1 MEVTIGLA
9 QTCHP
14 ADGDVVS
21 LVREYACKAREA
33 SVDLLVF
40 PECLMSRYESSL
52 GDFLAQSQPLD
63 GDFPRAVAEIARE
76 HGLWIVFT
84 MNELN
89 GKGGLPYNTAVV
101 VDDEG
106 VQRGVYRKVHLF
118 DSETTRESER
128 MAPSDALFDPIDT
141 PFGRL
146 GLAICY
152 DLRFPEVARHAA
164 LHSCDLLVYPSAWV
178 AGPDKVRHWEAL
190 LAARAIE
197 NELFVAG
204 VCRADYGYI
213 GNSMLVGP
221 DGVVRAR
228 ADETEGLTVA
238 RIDSSDLERVR
249 RRIPVLEHRR
259 PDVY

>member
-1 MEVTIGLA
+1 MNVTVGLA

-14 ADGDVVS
+14 DDGDVVS
-21 LVREYACKAREA
+21 LVEAYARDAHEA
-33 SVDLLVF
+33 GVDLLVF
-40 PECLMSRYESSL
+40 PECLMSRYESEL
-52 GDFLAQSQPLD
+52 GDFLAQSQPVD
-63 GDFPRAVAEIARE
+63 GPFACAVAEIARAG
-76 HGLWIVFT
+76 GLWIVFT

-89 GKGGLPYNTAVV
+89 GKGGLPYNTALV

-106 VQRGVYRKVHLF
+106 AQRGVYRKVHLF

-128 MAPSDALFDPIDT
+128 MAASDELFDPIGT
-141 PFGRL
+141 PFGKL

-164 LHSCDLLVYPSAWV
+164 LRGCDLLVYPSAWV
-178 AGPDKVRHWEAL
+178 AGPDKVRHWETL

-204 VCRADYGYI
+204 VCRADDGYI

-221 DGVVRAR
+221 DGAVRVRAGE
-228 ADETEGLTVA
+228 AEGLAVA
-238 RIDSSDLERVR
+238 RIDTSELERAR
-249 RRIPVLEHRR
+249 RRIPVLQHRR